1 MENSKNEEAPA
12 PKKKELKTISFT
24 IGQFNK
30 MKKLQKGQKRVKKK
44 IKIKA

>member
-24 IGQFNK
+24 RTIQ
-30 MKKLQKGQKRVKKK
+30 QDEETPKGPEESQEK